1 MNTWLTAVIVCIFS
15 VSLFTGC
22 TSGQPSATAPSAAG
36 TADKED
42 FIIGGSGSNLTV
54 TRQLLSEFALP
65 RSKTITVPDSLGS
78 GGGITGFQQGALD
91 LALTSR
97 PLTPAEKQTG
107 LQEIPYAKSG
117 LAVAVGPNVPDK
129 NLSFKELVQIYN
141 GEKTTWSD
149 GSDIIVF
156 LMYEKDSTNEV
167 LAAVIPGFQAIL
179 ADAFRQHRW
188 QVFYNQQAQE
198 EALSKTAGAIG
209 FTNLSAKQNYP
220 LTFLTVNGVTP
231 TAQSIKTGS
240 YPLYKTLY
248 YVHSGALP
256 PLMRDFIDFTFS
268 ERGRKLIEAAGC
280 IPLER

>member
-1 MNTWLTAVIVCIFS
+1 MNTWLTS
-15 VSLFTGC
+15 VFACFLCASLVTGC
-22 TSGQPSATAPSAAG
+22 ANNRPSAAP
-36 TADKED
+36 TAASTTDKSV
-42 FIIGGSGSNLTV
+42 FTIGGSGSNLTV
-54 TRQLLSEFALP
+54 TRQLLSAFTLP
-65 RSKTITVPDSLGS
+65 DGKTITVPDSLGS
-78 GGGITGFQQGALD
+78 GGGIAGFQQGAID

-129 NLSFKELVQIYN
+129 NLSFKELIQIYN

-167 LAAVIPGFQAIL
+167 LSAVVPGFQAIL

-188 QVFYNQQAQE
+188 QIFYTQQAQE
-198 EALSKTAGAIG
+198 EALSKTSGAVG
-209 FTNLSAKQNYP
+209 FTNLSAEQNYP
-220 LTFLTVNGVTP
+220 LTFLTVNGVEP
-231 TAQSIKTGS
+231 TAQSIKRGS

-256 PLMRDFIDFTFS
+256 PLMRNFIDFTFS
-268 ERGRKLIEAAGC
+268 KQGKERIEAAGC

>member
-1 MNTWLTAVIVCIFS
+1 MNTWLTS
-15 VSLFTGC
+15 VFACFLCASLVTGC
-22 TSGQPSATAPSAAG
+22 ANDRPSAAP
-36 TADKED
+36 TAASTIDKSV
-42 FIIGGSGSNLTV
+42 FTIGGSGSNLTV
-54 TRQLLSEFALP
+54 TRQLLSAFTLP
-65 RSKTITVPDSLGS
+65 DGKTITVPDSLGS
-78 GGGITGFQQGALD
+78 GGGIAGFQQGAID

-129 NLSFKELVQIYN
+129 NLSFKELIQIYN

-167 LAAVIPGFQAIL
+167 LSAVIPGFQAIL

-188 QVFYNQQAQE
+188 QIFYTQQAQE
-198 EALSKTAGAIG
+198 EALSKTSGAVG
-209 FTNLSAKQNYP
+209 FTNLSAEQNYP
-220 LTFLTVNGVTP
+220 LTFLTVNGVEP
-231 TAQSIKTGS
+231 TTQSIKSGS

-248 YVHSGALP
+248 YVHSGTLP
-256 PLMRDFIDFTFS
+256 PLMRNFIDFTFS
-268 ERGRKLIEAAGC
+268 NQGKKRIEAAGC

>member
-1 MNTWLTAVIVCIFS
+1 MNTWLTSVFACILSASF
-15 VSLFTGC
+15 LAGC
-22 TSGQPSATAPSAAG
+22 ASERPAAAPSAAPG
-36 TADKED
+36 ADKTT
-42 FIIGGSGSNLTV
+42 FTIGGSGSNLTV
-54 TRQLLSEFALP
+54 TRQLLSAFALP
-65 RSKTITVPDSLGS
+65 NGQTITVPDSLGS
-78 GGGITGFQQGALD
+78 GGGIAGFQQGAID

-97 PLTPAEKQTG
+97 PLTPAEKQAG

-129 NLSFKELVQIYN
+129 NLSFKELIQIYN

-167 LAAVIPGFQAIL
+167 LSAVIPGFQAIL

-188 QVFYNQQAQE
+188 QIFYTQQAQE
-198 EALSKTAGAIG
+198 EALSKMSGAVG
-209 FTNLSAKQNYP
+209 FTNLSAEQNYP
-220 LTFLTVNGVTP
+220 LPFLTVNGVEP
-231 TAQSIKTGS
+231 TVQSIKSGS

-256 PLMRDFIDFTFS
+256 PLMRNFIDFTFS
-268 ERGRKLIEAAGC
+268 KRGKELIEAAGC

>member
-1 MNTWLTAVIVCIFS
+1 MNTWLTSVFACILSASF
-15 VSLFTGC
+15 LAGC
-22 TSGQPSATAPSAAG
+22 ASERPAAAPSATTG
-36 TADKED
+36 ADKTT
-42 FIIGGSGSNLTV
+42 FTIGGSGSNLTV
-54 TRQLLSEFALP
+54 TRQLLSAFTLP
-65 RSKTITVPDSLGS
+65 DGKTITVPDSLGS
-78 GGGITGFQQGALD
+78 GGGIAGFQQGAID

-97 PLTPAEKQTG
+97 PLTPAEKQSG

-129 NLSFKELVQIYN
+129 NLSFKELIQIYN

-167 LAAVIPGFQAIL
+167 LAAVIPGFQSIL

-188 QVFYNQQAQE
+188 QVFYTQQAQE
-198 EALSKTAGAIG
+198 EALSKTSGAVG
-209 FTNLSAKQNYP
+209 FTNLSAEQNYP
-220 LTFLTVNGVTP
+220 LPFLTINGVEP
-231 TAQSIKTGS
+231 TVQSIKSGS

-256 PLMRDFIDFTFS
+256 PLMRNFIDFTFS
-268 ERGRKLIEAAGC
+268 KRGKELIEAAGC